1 MPYEE
6 FKNIVS
12 LLQSPDIEVIELGR
26 LLLKDLPNV
35 SVWTTGHITH
45 VFINQIYSCVLHP
58 WIEYSEQFIKR
69 IYVNIFGI

>member
-35 SVWTTGHITH
+35 SV
-45 VFINQIYSCVLHP
+45 
-58 WIEYSEQFIKR
+58 
-69 IYVNIFGI
+69 